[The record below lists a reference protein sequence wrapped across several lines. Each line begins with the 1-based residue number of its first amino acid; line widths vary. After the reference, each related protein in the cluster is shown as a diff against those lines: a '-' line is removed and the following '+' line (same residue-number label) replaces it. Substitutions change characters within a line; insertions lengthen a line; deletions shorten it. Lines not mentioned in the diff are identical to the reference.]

1 MTNIQSK
8 LMGDLPAF
16 AADPIGF
23 VEARTI
29 GVRRP
34 VPVRFG
40 PRRSMLVGHTA
51 AIKQIL
57 VDDRD
62 LFEKGAEQG
71 RMRPLM
77 GDGMITANGP
87 KWHAAREATKFGFSA
102 AGLQDGLQLAMRCLN
117 QELSDLAS
125 HIGEVIPVHEIM
137 GRLSMRMVTSSLFH
151 ANLDAPTVS
160 TLCAAGAT
168 AHRRLS
174 EMMCRLIDVDGF
186 LPTRKSLEY
195 KRAIKVLEAVATDLS
210 QTPGGILCSL
220 APVVAKHGPCVLRD
234 QIITMLVA
242 GFDTTA
248 TAACWV
254 AYTLATRPDLVAWL
268 RPEADAVVKRDWGLD
283 VASLREMPRAR
294 AFVQE
299 VLRVYPS
306 GWWLARV
313 AHSDMVL
320 DGVSIKKGT
329 SLLVFPWIL
338 HRQPDLWPEPLV
350 IDPMRFFE
358 KRPPEKFAYLPF
370 GAGPRSCIGQHLA
383 MAELTA
389 ITATLVSAFDLEPLS
404 GPMHRLKP
412 IGGVTL
418 GPPPGMIIR
427 LHMRPQLRK
436 VA

>member
-1 MTNIQSK
+1 MRTIQSA
-8 LMGDLPAF
+8 LLGDLPAF

-23 VEARTI
+23 VERRAI
-29 GVRRP
+29 GARRP

-40 PRRSMLVGHTA
+40 PQRALLVGHVS

-62 LFEKGAEQG
+62 RFEKGAEQG

-77 GDGMITANGP
+77 GDGMITANGA
-87 KWHAAREATKFGFSA
+87 KWHAAREATKFGFSL
-102 AGLQDGLQLAMRCLN
+102 AGLADGLQLAMRCLN
-117 QELSDLAS
+117 QEMSDLAS
-125 HIGEVIPVHEIM
+125 QVGQIVPVHELM

-151 ANLDAPTVS
+151 ADFDAATVR
-160 TLCAAGAT
+160 TLSAAGVI

-174 EMMCRLIDVDGF
+174 EMMCRLVDIDGI
-186 LPTRKSLEY
+186 LPTAKNREY
-195 KRAIKVLEAVATDLS
+195 NRAIRDLEMAAADLS
-210 QTPGGILCSL
+210 RNPRGILSAL
-220 APVVAKHGPCVLRD
+220 SPVVAEHGSRVLRD

-254 AYTLATRPDLVAWL
+254 AYLLATRPDLAAWL
-268 RPEADAVVKRDWGLD
+268 RPEADAVIKRDWGID
-283 VASLREMPRAR
+283 ATSLRDMPRAR

-299 VLRVYPS
+299 VLRLYPS

-313 AHSDMVL
+313 ALSDMIL
-320 DGVSIKKGT
+320 DGLPIRRGT

-350 IDPMRFFE
+350 FDPLRFFNR
-358 KRPPEKFAYLPF
+358 RPPEKFAYLPF
-370 GAGPRSCIGQHLA
+370 GAGPRTCIGQHLA
-383 MAELTA
+383 MAELIA
-389 ITATLVSAFDLEPLS
+389 ITAMLVSAFDLEPLS
-404 GPMHRLKP
+404 GPVERLAP
-412 IGGVTL
+412 VGGVTL
-418 GPPPGMIIR
+418 GPPAGMTVR
-427 LHMRPQLRK
+427 PHLRPQLRK

>member
-1 MTNIQSK
+1 MLNIQSK

-23 VEARTI
+23 VEKRTV

-40 PRRSMLVGHTA
+40 PQRSLLVGHTA

-57 VDDRD
+57 IDDRD

-71 RMRPLM
+71 RMRALM

-87 KWHAAREATKFGFSA
+87 KWHDAREATKFGFST
-102 AGLQDGLQLAMRCLN
+102 AGLQEGLQLAMRCLN
-117 QELSDLAS
+117 EEISGLAS
-125 HIGEVIPVHEIM
+125 QVAEIIPVHEIM

-151 ANLDAPTVS
+151 ANLDAPTVR
-160 TLCAAGAT
+160 TLCAAGVT

-174 EMMCRLIDVDGF
+174 EMMCRLVDVDGI
-186 LPTRKSLEY
+186 LPTRKNLEY
-195 KRAIKVLEAVATDLS
+195 KQAIADLEAVAADLS
-210 QTPGGILCSL
+210 RSPRGILSSL
-220 APVVAKHGPCVLRD
+220 DPVVADHGKRVLRD

-268 RPEADAVVKRDWGLD
+268 RPEADSVVRRDWGVD
-283 VASLREMPRAR
+283 AASLREMPRAR

-313 AHSDMVL
+313 ALADMIL
-320 DGVSIKKGT
+320 DGVPIKKGT

-338 HRQPDLWPEPLV
+338 HRQPDLWPEPLT
-350 IDPMRFFE
+350 INPMRFFD

-370 GAGPRSCIGQHLA
+370 GAGPRACIGQHLA

-389 ITATLVSAFDLEPLS
+389 ITTMLVSAFDIEPLS
-404 GPMHRLKP
+404 GPMHRLEP
-412 IGGVTL
+412 VGGVTL